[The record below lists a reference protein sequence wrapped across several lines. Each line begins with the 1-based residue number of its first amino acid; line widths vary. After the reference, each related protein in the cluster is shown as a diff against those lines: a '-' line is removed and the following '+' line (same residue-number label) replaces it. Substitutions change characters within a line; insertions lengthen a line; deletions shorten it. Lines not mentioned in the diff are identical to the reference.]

1 MKNPGKFWMEINTH
15 RLKLTGESMRKAAA
29 RNTGLDPSAQA

>member
-1 MKNPGKFWMEINTH
+1 MKDLLKIAAHNAH

-29 RNTGLDPSAQA
+29 RNTTLDPSAQA